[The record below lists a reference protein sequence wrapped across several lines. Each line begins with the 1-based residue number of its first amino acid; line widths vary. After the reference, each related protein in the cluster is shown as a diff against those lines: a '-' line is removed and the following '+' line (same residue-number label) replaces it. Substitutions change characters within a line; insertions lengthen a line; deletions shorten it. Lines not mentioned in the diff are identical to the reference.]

1 MNIPDDESRKPEA
14 GEHRPEIRAL
24 VPYYEYPDNEITLVE
39 VGAKLWRHWKLM
51 LSVFVLCIAGAL
63 AFALAV
69 PFSYAYSTIIGIG
82 SRVVGTQ
89 VQPIESSGS
98 AASKLKHGY
107 LPKVVEQY
115 AKSHHVDPNKFNFE
129 VEAPPKADLVVIS
142 GKGTLAQADD
152 YMAIE
157 KSAAQLLI
165 EADSRVTKS
174 QQAQLQT
181 QLSQAQAA
189 LDQLE
194 SPQNQELLKSQ
205 INSLEAYKKQ
215 AQGQQIAASHHV
227 GNASSAMTLLLL
239 GTQAQQSDQQLLTLQ
254 QQLNNLSSNIASQ
267 KSTVNSLKTQL
278 DNLEVTR
285 IVAGPMRSLKH
296 VGLGWPTIIII
307 GAILGVFLALLAS
320 LSVNFVVA
328 VRKRIMLE
336 KA

>member
-1 MNIPDDESRKPEA
+1 MNISEDESRKPEA

-51 LSVFVLCIAGAL
+51 LAVFVLCMAGAL
-63 AFALAV
+63 AFALAI

-98 AASKLKHGY
+98 AASKLKNGY

-115 AKSHHVDPNKFNFE
+115 AKAHHIDPNKFNFD
-129 VEAPPKADLVVIS
+129 VEAPPEADLIVIS
-142 GKGTLAQADD
+142 GKGTPAQADD

-157 KSAAQLLI
+157 KSAAQLLV

-181 QLSQAQAA
+181 QLSQAQAT
-189 LDQLE
+189 LDQLQD
-194 SPQNQELLKSQ
+194 PQNQKLLKSQ
-205 INSLEAYKKQ
+205 IDSLEAYKKQ
-215 AQGQQIAASHHV
+215 AQGQQIAASRHV

-267 KSTVNSLKTQL
+267 KTSVNSLKTQL

-307 GAILGVFLALLAS
+307 GAVLGVFLALLAS
-320 LSVNFVVA
+320 LSVNFIFA
-328 VRKRIMLE
+328 VRKRVMQE
-336 KA
+336 KD